1 MVFTSHIFVYYF
13 LPLLLLVYYN
23 LPHRWRNAFLT
34 AMSYVFYGW
43 WNPWFTTLM
52 LATTVV
58 NYWCGRMIAA
68 RDAGPAQRRTALAAS
83 VIVSLGALGF
93 FKYFMFFTDGV
104 NRLLVLGGAEL
115 LPVLQITLP
124 IGISFYTFQ
133 SLSYTVD
140 VYRGDA
146 PAARSLLDFACF
158 VSMFPQLIAGP
169 IIRYQTVAQQ
179 LVYREHTLPRF
190 SAGTSLFILGFAKK
204 ILLANPMGEV
214 ADAAFSAATPAT
226 LDAWFGI
233 VAYAFQIYFDFAAYS
248 DMAVGLGRMLGF
260 EFPKN
265 FNAPYLA
272 DSITDFWR
280 RWHISLSTFLRDYLY
295 IPLGGNRR
303 GSSRTYVNLATVMV
317 LGGLWHGANWTF
329 LVWGAMHGGLLMG
342 ERWMGKNSLYRTL
355 PKTLRIAITFVLVLI
370 AWVFFRAENLAGAS
384 DYLAAMFALQ
394 GEPGSSLLLAAE
406 LYTLKNLAV
415 MGICVALTIQPL
427 QAFDWTQ
434 ERLNLVAAA
443 AVLTL
448 FVFALAV
455 MPTQAFN
462 PFLYFQF

>member
-1 MVFTSHIFVYYF
+1 
-13 LPLLLLVYYN
+13 
-23 LPHRWRNAFLT
+23 
-34 AMSYVFYGW
+34 
-43 WNPWFTTLM
+43 
-52 LATTVV
+52 
-58 NYWCGRMIAA
+58 MIAA

-104 NRLLVLGGAEL
+104 NRLLALGGVDL

-146 PAARSLLDFACF
+146 PPARSLLDFACF

-214 ADAAFSAATPAT
+214 ADAAFSSAAPAT

-329 LVWGAMHGGLLMG
+329 LVWGAMHGTLLMG

-355 PKTLRIAITFVLVLI
+355 PKALRIAITSVLVLI
-370 AWVFFRAENLAGAS
+370 AWVFFRAENLASAG
-384 DYLAAMFALQ
+384 DYLAAMFALR

-406 LYTLKNLAV
+406 LYSLKNLTV
-415 MGICVALTIQPL
+415 MAICTTLTIQPL
-427 QAFDWTQ
+427 QAFDWSQ

-443 AVLTL
+443 AVLAL

-455 MPTQAFN
+455 MPTQVFN

>member
-1 MVFTSHIFVYYF
+1 
-13 LPLLLLVYYN
+13 
-23 LPHRWRNAFLT
+23 
-34 AMSYVFYGW
+34 
-43 WNPWFTTLM
+43 
-52 LATTVV
+52 
-58 NYWCGRMIAA
+58 
-68 RDAGPAQRRTALAAS
+68 
-83 VIVSLGALGF
+83 
-93 FKYFMFFTDGV
+93 
-104 NRLLVLGGAEL
+104 
-115 LPVLQITLP
+115 LP

-146 PAARSLLDFACF
+146 PAARSLVDFACF

-169 IIRYQTVAQQ
+169 IIRYRTVAQQ

-214 ADAAFSAATPAT
+214 ADAAFAAAAPTT

-272 DSITDFWR
+272 DNITDFWR

-295 IPLGGNRR
+295 IPLGGNRL
-303 GSSRTYVNLATVMV
+303 GPSRTYVNLATVMV

-329 LVWGAMHGGLLMG
+329 LVWGVMHGTLLMG
-342 ERWMGKNSLYRTL
+342 ERWAGKNSLYRTL
-355 PKTLRIAITFVLVLI
+355 PKTLRIGITFVLVLI
-370 AWVFFRAENLAGAS
+370 AWVFFRAESLTAAG

-394 GEPGSSLLLAAE
+394 TTPGSSLLLAAE
-406 LYTLKNLAV
+406 LYTVRNLAV
-415 MGICVALTIQPL
+415 AAICAILTIQPI
-427 QAFDWTQ
+427 QAFDWSQ
-434 ERLNLVAAA
+434 KRLNLAAA
-443 AVLTL
+443 MFVLML
-448 FVFALAV
+448 FLLALAV

>member
-34 AMSYVFYGW
+34 VMSYAFYGW

-52 LATTVV
+52 LATTLV
-58 NYWCGRMIAA
+58 NFGCGKMIAA
-68 RDAGPAQRRTALAAS
+68 RNAGPVQRRVALAAS

-93 FKYFMFFTDGV
+93 FKYYMFFTDGV
-104 NRLLVLGGAEL
+104 NRLLSLGGVDL

-146 PAARSLLDFACF
+146 PPARSVLDFACF

-214 ADAAFSAATPAT
+214 ADAAFSATAPAT

-265 FNAPYLA
+265 FDAPYLA

-303 GSSRTYVNLATVMV
+303 GSSRTYANLATVMV

-329 LVWGAMHGGLLMG
+329 LVWGAIHGTLLIG
-342 ERWMGKNSLYRTL
+342 ERWMGKDSLYRSL
-355 PKTLRIAITFVLVLI
+355 PKALRIAITFVLVLI
-370 AWVFFRAENLAGAS
+370 AWVFFRAENLAAAS
-384 DYLAAMFALQ
+384 DYLASMFALQ
-394 GEPGSSLLLAAE
+394 ETPGSSLLLAAE
-406 LYTLKNLAV
+406 LYAPRNLAV
-415 MGICVALTIQPL
+415 MAICAALTIQPV
-427 QAFDWTQ
+427 QAFDWSQ
-434 ERLNLVAAA
+434 ERLNLVAST

-448 FVFALAV
+448 FLFALAV